1 MHYEEILPSGVRITN
16 TAAEHAEQLGALQ
29 KVVFP
34 TLADEELMR
43 PEHYIKHLELFP
55 EGQFVALDGD
65 KVVGMTTTMLY
76 QYDLEHPHHHT
87 FMEVVAEGWMT
98 NHDPNGEWLY
108 GLDIGTEAE
117 YRGQGIARALY
128 RARHSVAKRLKI
140 KGQLTAGMMSGY
152 GELKEIL
159 TANQYLELV
168 RLKKIFDP
176 TVSMQMRVGFEI
188 RGILPEYLSD
198 PVCANYC
205 ALLVMETEK
214 NV

>member
-1 MHYEEILPSGVRITN
+1 MQYEEILSSGIRIVSTK
-16 TAAEHAEQLGALQ
+16 AEHAEQLGALQ
-29 KVVFP
+29 KEVFP
-34 TLADEELMR
+34 TLADDELMR

-65 KVVGMTTTMLY
+65 KVIGMTSTMCY
-76 QYDLEHPHHHT
+76 DYDLEHPHHHT
-87 FMEVVAEGWMT
+87 FMEIISGGWMT
-98 NHDPNGEWLY
+98 KHDPNGNWLY
-108 GLDIGTEAE
+108 GLDMGTDVH

-128 RARHSVAKRLKI
+128 RARQLCAQSLGL

-152 GELKEIL
+152 GELKEIV

-176 TVSMQMRVGFEI
+176 TVSMQMKVGFEV
-188 RGILPEYLSD
+188 RGILPEYLND

-205 ALLVMETEK
+205 ALLVLDAHKT
-214 NV
+214 V